1 MPHSA
6 QQKINGSA
14 AQKKNSLWGIILAG
28 GNGNRLQMFTRRF
41 YDHDRPKQYCAFIG
55 SRSLVQHTYDR
66 TAKFVDEDHIA
77 TVVSGKHLPFV
88 NEQFRDSSAASV
100 MVQPYCRET
109 APSILLP
116 LSAIHHQEPAAV
128 TAVFPSDHFILDEWK
143 FSRYV
148 RSAAAFVEQHPEKIM
163 LLGVRPNREEPGYGR
178 IETGAPVHHAENG
191 NIFTV
196 RSFTEKPSRNVD
208 TQFLWNTFV
217 IIARA
222 DTLMEQVRRCEPE
235 LATAFKAYRQIH
247 GKHESWHSLNKM
259 YERLAPVNFSAAVLQ
274 RIPSHLC
281 VMDISDVGWND
292 WGEERRILE
301 DVVKY
306 DLHLNIPSVS
316 ERTESAAA

>member
-1 MPHSA
+1 MSYSA
-6 QQKINGSA
+6 QHPSRSSA
-14 AQKKNSLWGIILAG
+14 AQRKNSLWAIILAG

-41 YDHDRPKQYCAFIG
+41 YDHDRPKQYCTFVG

-66 TAKFVDEDHIA
+66 TAKIVDEDHIA
-77 TVVSGKHLPFV
+77 TIVSGKHLPFV
-88 NEQFRDSSAASV
+88 NEQFRDTSAESV
-100 MVQPYCRET
+100 VVQPYCRET

-116 LSAIHHQEPAAV
+116 LSTIHHQEPGSI
-128 TAVFPSDHFILDEWK
+128 TALFPSDHFILDEWK
-143 FSRYV
+143 FARYV

-163 LLGVRPNREEPGYGR
+163 LLGVRPDREEPGYGR
-178 IETGAPVHHAENG
+178 IELGTPLEHMESG

-196 RSFTEKPSRNVD
+196 RSFTEKPLRSAD
-208 TQFLWNTFV
+208 TRYLWNSFV
-217 IIARA
+217 IIARTE
-222 DTLMEQVRRCEPE
+222 TLMEQIRRCEPE
-235 LATAFKAYRQIH
+235 LFMAFKAYRQVH

-259 YERLAPVNFSAAVLQ
+259 YERLAPVNFSTAVLQ

-306 DLHLNIPSVS
+306 DLHLNIPAVI